1 MLIENQKAYIAGF
14 IDGEG
19 CINIYRTFPK
29 YSHADGK
36 TVSDYRTYTM
46 NVSIT
51 NTHLP
56 TMEWL
61 TAIIEGARLNTKKM
75 SLKKPNWKQTYT
87 IKIGSIA
94 SLKILKQ
101 ILPYLITKKKQ
112 AELAIKFQEKAMV
125 KLIEG
130 RKFYRLTKEEI
141 DFRDDCWN
149 KMSILNTNGHK
160 KYSGFLHKTA
170 LATETNREDTDK
182 VML

>member
-29 YSHADGK
+29 YSKADG
-36 TVSDYRTYTM
+36 VSVSNYRTYAM

-75 SLKKPNWKQTYT
+75 NITKPHWRQTYT

-112 AELAIKFQEKAMV
+112 AELAIKFQEVAMI
-125 KLIEG
+125 KFTEG

-149 KMSILNTNGHK
+149 KMSMLNTNGHK

-170 LATETNREDTDK
+170 LAAETKRDDT
-182 VML
+182 VR